1 MSQAE
6 IVQKT
11 REHLGKTKAAALML
25 ANQQSSLNRER
36 YLQILSK
43 ELKAAVA
50 LLDKLEKV
58 EKS

>member
-6 IVQKT
+6 IVKKT

-50 LLDKLEKV
+50 LLDKLEKG
-58 EKS
+58 

>member
-1 MSQAE
+1 MSPAE
-6 IVQKT
+6 IAKKT
-11 REHLGKTKAAALML
+11 RERLGKTKAAALMM
-25 ANQQSSLNRER
+25 AHAQSSLDRSR

-50 LLDKLEKV
+50 LLEKLENV